1 VSFPGDDDYGA
12 RSWSPTYAQY
22 YAPRWGAFVKATST
36 AVAKRE
42 PFNQTAFVTEWH
54 TLGEA
59 WATGHAPAP
68 TEPVGDIAALAAAW
82 LDGLA
87 APLAQQFERVN
98 DVDVRGGVLAG
109 VMTTDVRAMAALCA
123 KWPRCHGFT
132 SDGQLRSNVGHGSR
146 VPAGGGGCGRNSTYH
161 LVAGF
166 DLCTA
171 DTCNDFAPGTYCL
184 LVYYLLTYGTY
195 TYLLTYLLTYFLTY
209 LLTYLA
215 SKQCNRFPQGRN
227 LKLLR
232 PASIAQ
238 LQAAC
243 EETPRCSGFSTA
255 SWGNATALGGWLKGG
270 TIHGTHDI
278 ALQLNVTGGGG
289 PGASSVTTTRKE
301 DAGEL
306 TARADVNLYIRV
318 NGAVTTKC
326 DLFVKKI
333 SS

>member
-1 VSFPGDDDYGA
+1 MSFPGDDDYGA

-195 TYLLTYLLTYFLTY
+195 LLTTKLSTYLLTYLLTYLRYLLTSLLTY
-209 LLTYLA
+209 LLTYL
-215 SKQCNRFPQGRN
+215 
-227 LKLLR
+227 LTVLTLLT
-232 PASIAQ
+232 
-238 LQAAC
+238 LL
-243 EETPRCSGFSTA
+243 TL
-255 SWGNATALGGWLKGG
+255 AL
-270 TIHGTHDI
+270 
-278 ALQLNVTGGGG
+278 A
-289 PGASSVTTTRKE
+289 
-301 DAGEL
+301 
-306 TARADVNLYIRV
+306 
-318 NGAVTTKC
+318 
-326 DLFVKKI
+326 
-333 SS
+333 